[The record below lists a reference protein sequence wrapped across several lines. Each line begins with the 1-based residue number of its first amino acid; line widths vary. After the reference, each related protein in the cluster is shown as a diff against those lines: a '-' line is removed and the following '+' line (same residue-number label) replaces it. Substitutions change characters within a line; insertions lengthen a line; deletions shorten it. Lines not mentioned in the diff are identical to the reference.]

1 MRISHLLSTASMSR
15 FPPAAVPT
23 LPVGHRFRPAA
34 SGGRSRRCSGVSTY
48 QLLRFLGHPACGF
61 LPACYP
67 SHSSFFGKNSM
78 CASTRSHS
86 RFRYFRRASKCSRGT
101 LFLFSLSISICILF
115 TWVSIPL
122 IQLYRSS
129 SNLFILSSYDSQHR
143 HRQRHG
149 HDPPP
154 DDDQREVGHG
164 VSSSVTI
171 LSSSR
176 STSIE
181 KR

>member
-1 MRISHLLSTASMSR
+1 MPLSTTPP
-15 FPPAAVPT
+15 PPAA
-23 LPVGHRFRPAA
+23 
-34 SGGRSRRCSGVSTY
+34 SDGRRRRCSGVSTY

-61 LPACYP
+61 LPACCP

-101 LFLFSLSISICILF
+101 AFLFSLSISICILF

-129 SNLFILSSYDSQHR
+129 SNLFILSSNQRDNR
-143 HRQRHG
+143 RRQRHG
-149 HDPPP
+149 HDPPA
-154 DDDQREVGHG
+154 DDDEGEVGH
-164 VSSSVTI
+164 SSASI
-171 LSSSR
+171 AFSKPR
-176 STSIE
+176 SA
-181 KR
+181 RVN

>member
-1 MRISHLLSTASMSR
+1 MPLSTTPPR
-15 FPPAAVPT
+15 PPAS
-23 LPVGHRFRPAA
+23 VGRR
-34 SGGRSRRCSGVSTY
+34 RRCSDVSTY

-61 LPACYP
+61 LPVCP
-67 SHSSFFGKNSM
+67 SHSSFFGKNST

-143 HRQRHG
+143 HRQRDG
-149 HDPPP
+149 HDAQA
-154 DDDQREVGHG
+154 DDDEGEVGH
-164 VSSSVTI
+164 SSASII
-171 LSSSR
+171 LICAR
-176 STSIE
+176 MESILFLQAS
-181 KR
+181 

>member
-1 MRISHLLSTASMSR
+1 MPLSTTPP
-15 FPPAAVPT
+15 PPAA
-23 LPVGHRFRPAA
+23 
-34 SGGRSRRCSGVSTY
+34 SDGRRRRCSGVSTY

-61 LPACYP
+61 LPACCP

-101 LFLFSLSISICILF
+101 AFLFSLSISICILF

-129 SNLFILSSYDSQHR
+129 SNLFILSSNQSAGIEIVNNAFEFLNPSLQPFDLLCCNGKSGKCHIQ
-143 HRQRHG
+143 G
-149 HDPPP
+149 ITFISKSLDPII
-154 DDDQREVGHG
+154 D
-164 VSSSVTI
+164 
-171 LSSSR
+171 LSCY
-176 STSIE
+176 IHLG
-181 KR
+181 